1 MSLRDATSSFI
12 YFVNEYDIGTS
23 FEPQKVNGLFGVLYQ
38 KGLNCSE
45 NYTTTTLDHYY
56 RHLYT
61 ILKFIDGN
69 VWLGKEEQYKYATF
83 LRATLSRYELVMLF
97 YNGLHHPKLKKL
109 MEKYCILNNLRPE
122 LLALSLE
129 NNRYLQTVN
138 ITNFQE
144 LCNQG
149 FSCRDYEF
157 SLTTQKDDDKKYY
170 LGAFYTDE
178 EIQRGIDLL
187 NRWEHYIAGRLP
199 FKQ

>member
-1 MSLRDATSSFI
+1 
-12 YFVNEYDIGTS
+12 
-23 FEPQKVNGLFGVLYQ
+23 
-38 KGLNCSE
+38 
-45 NYTTTTLDHYY
+45 
-56 RHLYT
+56 
-61 ILKFIDGN
+61 
-69 VWLGKEEQYKYATF
+69 
-83 LRATLSRYELVMLF
+83 
-97 YNGLHHPKLKKL
+97 

-129 NNRYLQTVN
+129 NNRYLQN
-138 ITNFQE
+138 INIKDFQE

-157 SLTTQKDDDKKYY
+157 SLTTQKDDDTKYY

-187 NRWEHYIAGRLP
+187 NRWNHYIAGRLP